1 MKKIIIGS
9 RGSLLAQQQANIV
22 AKSIRLNNPN
32 INVCIKTI
40 RTSGDVLSQND
51 LAQSSESIKGLFV
64 KEIEDALLKQEIDL
78 SVHSLKDLPGELPK
92 GLCLAAIPERQD
104 PRDVL
109 VTNSSKISFLNLP
122 TGARL
127 GTSSPRRTV
136 QLKLLREDLIICP
149 IRGNIDTRIEKIEPQ
164 KLDGILLAAAGLKR
178 LNLEEKISYSF
189 PTHKII
195 PAVGQGAL
203 GIEIRSDDELTRQI
217 VEPLNH
223 KTTQLC
229 TLAERQFL
237 KRIGGDCKL
246 PMGAHAYTQN
256 NKGFFSA
263 FIASSDPLKAIHKTS
278 QGNPQNLENLALETA
293 EYLLSHGGEK
303 ILEIWNK

>member
-9 RGSLLAQQQANIV
+9 RGSLLAQRQAHIV
-22 AKSIRLNNPN
+22 AQSIRLNNPD
-32 INVCIKTI
+32 IDICIKTI

-64 KEIEDALLKQEIDL
+64 KEIEEALLKQEIDL

-109 VTNSSKISFLNLP
+109 VTSSSKTSFLNLP

-136 QLKLLREDLIICP
+136 QLKLLREDLVICP
-149 IRGNIDTRIEKIEPQ
+149 IRGNIDTRIEKIETQ

-178 LNLEEKISYSF
+178 LNLEKKISYSF
-189 PTHKII
+189 SIQKII

-203 GIEIRSDDELTRQI
+203 GIEVRSDDESTRQI

-223 KTTQLC
+223 KPTQLC
-229 TLAERQFL
+229 TLAERRFL

-246 PMGAHAYTQN
+246 PMGAHAYTHN

-263 FIASSDPLKAIHKTS
+263 FIASSNPLKVIRKTS

-293 EYLLSHGGEK
+293 DYLLAHGGEK